1 MRAVVD
7 FLEHYWLPLFAGLA
21 AVAMAVEGM
30 TVAALVAAFIA
41 GNNFRERH

>member
-1 MRAVVD
+1 MRAAVE
-7 FLEHYWLPLFAGLA
+7 FIEHHWLPLFAGLA
-21 AVAMAVEGM
+21 AVVMAVEGM